1 MKIKRKENNADIKL
15 EQYQYKT
22 MCWSC
27 SITNGLVNQQR
38 NKYYKKMKRRKE
50 EKKKRRK
57 KENRNKMK
65 RRKEENL
72 ERM

>member
-15 EQYQYKT
+15 EQCQYKT

-38 NKYYKKMKRRKE
+38 NKNDKKIVSSYIFHSY
-50 EKKKRRK
+50 
-57 KENRNKMK
+57 
-65 RRKEENL
+65 
-72 ERM
+72 